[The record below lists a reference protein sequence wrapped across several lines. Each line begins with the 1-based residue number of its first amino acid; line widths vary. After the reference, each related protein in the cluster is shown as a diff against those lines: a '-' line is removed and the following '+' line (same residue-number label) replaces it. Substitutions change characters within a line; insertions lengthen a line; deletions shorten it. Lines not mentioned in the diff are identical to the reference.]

1 MRSRFVCLGPLRR
14 AAGERK
20 GPIAQRWV
28 GEVVSITTAMCEW
41 RGTMTHLTSP
51 ALTARVP
58 FLSPRYA
65 GGEDL

>member
-1 MRSRFVCLGPLRR
+1 MNQIVLS
-14 AAGERK
+14 AAQRGERK

-51 ALTARVP
+51 ALTARAERT
-58 FLSPRYA
+58 S
-65 GGEDL
+65 E